1 MPKNKAT
8 APCPLHGTLY
18 SLIFAAMLIIKN
30 GLTDPY
36 FNLAAEEYLLKTFDD
51 DIFTLWRN
59 ENAIIVGKHQNTLA
73 EINLDY
79 VQANGVKV
87 VRRLSGGGAVF
98 HDLGNLNFTFIS
110 NALNRDEI
118 KIDFKHYTIPII
130 EVLQTLG
137 VNAEFSGRNDLLID
151 GMKFSGN
158 AEHIYHQKK
167 RTLHHGT
174 LLFTSQIADLSA
186 ALKVNPLKFQDKA
199 VKSVRSRVT
208 NISSHLAEPLSV
220 SDFYTL
226 IIEHM
231 ANRYDDVRF
240 YEYSPEDIAA
250 INALADEKYR
260 SWEWNFGYSPKYT
273 FQKMIRTEGGS
284 IEVYLQV
291 EKGIIAEARFH
302 GDFFNIEDISEIETA
317 LKSCK
322 HHHADIE
329 AVLSQFDVPRY
340 FNNTSRAEL
349 LSGMF

>member
-1 MPKNKAT
+1 
-8 APCPLHGTLY
+8 
-18 SLIFAAMLIIKN
+18 MLIIKN
-30 GLTDPY
+30 PFTDPY
-36 FNLAAEEYLLKTFDD
+36 FNLAAEEYLLKNFDD

-79 VQANGVKV
+79 VRNNNVNV

-110 NALNRDEI
+110 NALNKDEI
-118 KIDFKHYTIPII
+118 KIDFKHYTMPII
-130 EVLQTLG
+130 EVLKTLG

-208 NISSHLAEPLSV
+208 NISSHLTNPITV
-220 SDFYTL
+220 SEFYDL
-226 IIEHM
+226 IINYI
-231 ANRYDDVRF
+231 ARKYDDVSF
-240 YEYSPEDIAA
+240 YEYSENDIAA
-250 INALADEKYR
+250 INKLADEKFR
-260 SWEWNFGYSPKYT
+260 TWEWNFGYSPKYT
-273 FQKMIRTEGGS
+273 FQKMVKTEGGN
-284 IEVYLQV
+284 IEIYIYV
-291 EKGIIAEARFH
+291 EKGVIGEFKFY
-302 GDFFNIEDISEIETA
+302 GDFFNVKDKEEIEQA
-317 LKSCK
+317 LIGCK
-322 HHHADIE
+322 HETDSIRE
-329 AVLSQFDVPRY
+329 VLSKFEVAQY
-340 FNNTSRAEL
+340 FNNTSENEL
-349 LSGMF
+349 ISGMF

>member
-1 MPKNKAT
+1 
-8 APCPLHGTLY
+8 
-18 SLIFAAMLIIKN
+18 MLIIKN
-30 GLTDPY
+30 PYTDPY
-36 FNLAAEEYLLKTFDD
+36 FNLAAEEYLLKNFDD

-79 VQANGVKV
+79 VQEQKVNV

-110 NALNRDEI
+110 NALNKDEI
-118 KIDFKHYTIPII
+118 KIDFKHYTMPII
-130 EVLQTLG
+130 EVLKTLG

-208 NISSHLAEPLSV
+208 NISSHLTIPISV
-220 SDFYTL
+220 TEFYDL
-226 IIEHM
+226 IIQYIAGKYE
-231 ANRYDDVRF
+231 DVKF
-240 YEYSPEDIAA
+240 YEYTPEDITA
-250 INALADEKYR
+250 IQQLADEKYR
-260 SWEWNFGYSPKYT
+260 TWEWNFGYSPKYT
-273 FQKMIRTEGGS
+273 FRKMIKSEGGN
-284 IEVYLQV
+284 IEFYINV
-291 EKGIIAEARFH
+291 EKGNITEFKFY
-302 GDFFNIEDISEIETA
+302 GDFFNVKDKEEIELA
-317 LKSCK
+317 LTGCR
-322 HHHADIE
+322 HNTDAIRE
-329 AVLSQFDVPRY
+329 VLSKFDIPQY
-340 FNNTSRAEL
+340 FNNTSTEEL

>member
-1 MPKNKAT
+1 
-8 APCPLHGTLY
+8 
-18 SLIFAAMLIIKN
+18 MLIIKN
-30 GLTDPY
+30 PYTDPY
-36 FNLAAEEYLLKTFDD
+36 FNLAAEEYLLKNFDE

-79 VQANGVKV
+79 VQDQKVNV

-110 NALNRDEI
+110 NALNKDEI
-118 KIDFKHYTIPII
+118 KIDFKHYTMPII
-130 EVLQTLG
+130 EVLKTLG

-208 NISSHLAEPLSV
+208 NISSHLSNPISV
-220 SDFYTL
+220 SEFYDL
-226 IIEHM
+226 IIQYIASKYE
-231 ANRYDDVRF
+231 DVKF
-240 YEYSPEDIAA
+240 YEYSADDLAA
-250 INALADEKYR
+250 INKLADEKYR
-260 SWEWNFGYSPKYT
+260 TWEWNFGYSPKYT
-273 FQKMIRTEGGS
+273 FRKMIKTEGGS
-284 IEVYLQV
+284 IEVYINV
-291 EKGIIAEARFH
+291 DKGNITEFKFY
-302 GDFFNIEDISEIETA
+302 GDFFNVKDKEDIEQA
-317 LKSCK
+317 LIGCR
-322 HHHADIE
+322 HNTDAIRE
-329 AVLSQFDVPRY
+329 VLSSFEIPQY
-340 FNNTSRAEL
+340 FNNTSTEEL

>member
-1 MPKNKAT
+1 
-8 APCPLHGTLY
+8 
-18 SLIFAAMLIIKN
+18 MLIIKN
-30 GLTDPY
+30 PFTDPY
-36 FNLAAEEYLLKTFDD
+36 FNLAAEEYLLKNFDD

-79 VQANGVKV
+79 VRNNNVNV

-110 NALNRDEI
+110 NALNKDEI
-118 KIDFKHYTIPII
+118 KIDFKHYTMPII
-130 EVLQTLG
+130 EVLKTLG

-208 NISSHLAEPLSV
+208 NISSHLTNPITV
-220 SDFYTL
+220 SEFYDL
-226 IIEHM
+226 IINYI
-231 ANRYDDVRF
+231 ARKYDDVSF
-240 YEYSPEDIAA
+240 YEYSENDIAA
-250 INALADEKYR
+250 INKLADEKFR
-260 SWEWNFGYSPKYT
+260 TWEWNFGYSPKYT
-273 FQKMIRTEGGS
+273 FQKMVKTEGGN
-284 IEVYLQV
+284 IEIYIYV
-291 EKGIIAEARFH
+291 EKGVIGEFKFY
-302 GDFFNIEDISEIETA
+302 GDFFNVKDKEEIEQA
-317 LKSCK
+317 LIGCK
-322 HHHADIE
+322 HETDSIRE
-329 AVLSQFDVPRY
+329 VLSKFEVAQY
-340 FNNTSRAEL
+340 FNNTSEDEL
-349 LSGMF
+349 ISGMF

>member
-1 MPKNKAT
+1 
-8 APCPLHGTLY
+8 
-18 SLIFAAMLIIKN
+18 MLIIKN
-30 GLTDPY
+30 PHTDPY
-36 FNLAAEEYLLKTFDD
+36 FNLAAEEYLLKNFDD

-73 EINLDY
+73 EINVEF
-79 VQANGVKV
+79 VQENKVNV

-110 NALNRDEI
+110 NALNKEEI
-118 KIDFKHYTIPII
+118 KIDFKYYTMPII
-130 EVLQTLG
+130 EVLKTLG

-208 NISSHLAEPLSV
+208 NISSHLQQELTV
-220 SDFYTL
+220 SEFYEL
-226 IIEHM
+226 IVDYISKKYTN
-231 ANRYDDVRF
+231 AKL
-240 YEYSPEDIAA
+240 YEYSAEDIAA
-250 INALADEKYR
+250 IETLANEKYR
-260 SWEWNFGYSPKYT
+260 TWEWNFGYSPKYA
-273 FQKMIRTEGGS
+273 FRKMIKSEGGN
-284 IEVYLQV
+284 IEIYMYV
-291 EKGIIAEARFH
+291 EKGIITDFKFY
-302 GDFFNIEDISEIETA
+302 GDFFNINDKEDIEKAIIGKRHSYLEIQDT
-317 LKSCK
+317 LK
-322 HHHADIE
+322 
-329 AVLSQFDVPRY
+329 QFDIPSY
-340 FNNTSRAEL
+340 FNNTTEEEI